1 MAGLSNL
8 ELIDAV
14 DDVLLTTLSLVRDLS
29 EDDADL
35 PTECPG
41 WTVRDQLAHM
51 VGLEQVLNGAPQS
64 DIELPPLDHVRNEI
78 DEYMERQVHIRR
90 QLPMAAIAD
99 ELAGLRRRRLSSLR
113 RSAGEGDPEV
123 AGVFGTRPLSKSL
136 PTRVFDLWTHEQD
149 IRRAVGLPVREACVA
164 AELAVDLSLRNWS
177 AALPKSPEGNDV
189 TIEIAVSA
197 PHERSAE
204 ITVGNGGPLVT
215 ISGSPGD
222 ITRTFCGRGDLVPG
236 LLSGD
241 PDAVAL
247 IAGHLAL
254 TP

>member
-90 QLPMAAIAD
+90 QLPMAAIAG
-99 ELAGLRRRRLSSLR
+99 ELAGLRKRRLSSLR
-113 RSAGEGDPEV
+113 RPAGEAALAYVRGRGLSDATIDAFAVGFAPASRTALCDAA
-123 AGVFGTRPLSKSL
+123 AGVGGQSDRWLLTRS
-136 PTRVFDLWTHEQD
+136 
-149 IRRAVGLPVREACVA
+149 
-164 AELAVDLSLRNWS
+164 
-177 AALPKSPEGNDV
+177 
-189 TIEIAVSA
+189 
-197 PHERSAE
+197 RS
-204 ITVGNGGPLVT
+204 
-215 ISGSPGD
+215 
-222 ITRTFCGRGDLVPG
+222 
-236 LLSGD
+236 
-241 PDAVAL
+241 
-247 IAGHLAL
+247 
-254 TP
+254 